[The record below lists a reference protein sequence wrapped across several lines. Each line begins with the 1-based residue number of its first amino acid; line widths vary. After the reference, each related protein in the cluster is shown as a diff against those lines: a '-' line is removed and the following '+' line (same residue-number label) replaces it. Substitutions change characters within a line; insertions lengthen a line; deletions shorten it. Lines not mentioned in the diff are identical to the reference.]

1 MSRTGILSFIY
12 FFLYLLVQVLIFKK
26 LVLFNTSFCFLY
38 VAFILLLPIDT
49 NNLVLML
56 AAFLLGFG
64 IDIFYDSLG
73 IHALSLVMVGYA
85 RNYWLNSIT
94 PQGGYDAGDGPTLAV
109 NGFQWFLV
117 YSLPLVF
124 LHHTILFFVEAG
136 GFSMFWFTMLKVISS
151 VCFTMIVII
160 LLQYLSS
167 DRRR

>member
-1 MSRTGILSFIY
+1 MNRSGIFAFIS
-12 FFLYLLVQVLIFKK
+12 FFLYLLAQVLLFKK

-38 VAFILLLPIDT
+38 VAFILLLPIET
-49 NNLVLML
+49 NNLILMI

-73 IHALSLVMVGYA
+73 IHALSLIGIAYV
-85 RNYWLNSIT
+85 RNYWLNAIT
-94 PQGGYDAGDGPTLAV
+94 PQGGYDAGEGPTLAV

-124 LHHTILFFVEAG
+124 LHHLILFFVEAG
-136 GFSMFWFTMLKVISS
+136 GFSMFWFTMLKVIGS
-151 VCFTMIVII
+151 VCFTMVVII
-160 LLQYLSS
+160 LLQYLRT